1 MDTFVPI
8 EIDRLSVRFKDESV
22 FENVSL
28 KIPPK
33 QFITLMGENGSGKT
47 VLIETLMGYHKPA
60 CGHVLF
66 WGLQYQDPYRARLN
80 HRIGWVTSQRE
91 DYPTGLSCDA
101 FFSLLKSCYPQW
113 DESFVTMLVQRFQ
126 LDGSKTLTSLSLGE
140 QSKIKLIKALA
151 FKPDLLV
158 LDELTA
164 NLSPDSKQVILQEL
178 LDQFSLRTM
187 SVLYV
192 SHSNEEAIIN

>member
-1 MDTFVPI
+1 
-8 EIDRLSVRFKDESV
+8 
-22 FENVSL
+22 
-28 KIPPK
+28 
-33 QFITLMGENGSGKT
+33 
-47 VLIETLMGYHKPA
+47 
-60 CGHVLF
+60 
-66 WGLQYQDPYRARLN
+66 
-80 HRIGWVTSQRE
+80 
-91 DYPTGLSCDA
+91 
-101 FFSLLKSCYPQW
+101 
-113 DESFVTMLVQRFQ
+113 MLVQRFQ

-192 SHSNEEAIIN
+192 SHSNEEAMRLSDAVYQLTANGLISR